1 MRLIEYGLEA
11 IPTVILTLVD
21 TATGTVMTQQ
31 ATTKTQARTEDAA
44 HVLTVQQQRALLRLP
59 DKRTRLGRR
68 DAALLAILLGGGLR
82 VGEAV
87 RLRVQDV
94 EHGPNGSLLLT
105 VKTLKRRDG
114 HRRCVALMPPFVT
127 PLQRFLAKAAPR
139 FWLFDGRSGEHLS
152 VRAAQD
158 AVPKYLHQF
167 RPDLRVHDLRH
178 VALTTLLRASGGD
191 VWLGAHMAGHT
202 DTRQI
207 MRVYGHHLVKD
218 SLRAAE
224 YMAAALTTRTRRG

>member
-1 MRLIEYGLEA
+1 
-11 IPTVILTLVD
+11 
-21 TATGTVMTQQ
+21 MTQQ
-31 ATTKTQARTEDAA
+31 AKTKQQARTEDSLP
-44 HVLTVQQQRALLRLP
+44 VLTVRQQRALLRLP
-59 DKRTRLGRR
+59 DRRTRLGRR

-94 EHGPNGSLLLT
+94 EHGPNRSLLLT

-114 HRRCVALMPPFVT
+114 HRRCIALMSPFVS
-127 PLQRFLAKAAPR
+127 PLRRYLTTATPR

-158 AVPKYLHQF
+158 AVTRYVHQV
-167 RPDLRVHDLRH
+167 RTDLRVHDLRH

-191 VWLGAHMAGHT
+191 VWLAAHMAGHT
-202 DTRQI
+202 DTRQV

-224 YMAAALTTRTRRG
+224 YMAAALATRTRRA